1 MVEESKDSIKTRI
14 PGRKNSYIWLDKGE
28 NVTSINNGRTLFAGL
43 EKDKV
48 YAVVDQD
55 DQPIRTMSGKEL
67 YKNYD
72 PIDVNCGITQN
83 KQRGSVI
90 KENAINM
97 AEKPKEQIVQ
107 AQKFLEGQD
116 GRETIYVPE
125 SAFSMKKIEGKD
137 EVMVS
142 IKSPDG
148 RPTFYLINEND
159 IKQNKKGGLVLSLKE
174 DITQIKYGKRI
185 VAKRD
190 ELKDLIRNVEG
201 KPQKAGQFEPIKK
214 PEVGKKR

>member
-14 PGRKNSYIWLDKGE
+14 PGRKNSYFWLDKGK

-55 DQPIRTMSGKEL
+55 DQPIRTMSGREL

-83 KQRGSVI
+83 KQRSSVI
-90 KENAINM
+90 EENAINM

-107 AQKFLEGQD
+107 AQKFLERQD

-125 SAFSMKKIEGKD
+125 SAFSKKKIEGKD

-159 IKQNKKGGLVLSLKE
+159 IKSNNKGGLVLSLKE

-190 ELKDLIRNVEG
+190 ELKDLIRNMEG